1 MNVLKI
7 LSPNLNVT
15 ANSDTECTSQL
26 RQHTRHA
33 DYVFFVS
40 SVATHQAF
48 FCIKNSLRV
57 PEALCQVQGS
67 GTTRIVETVMKQIR
81 AVG

>member
-1 MNVLKI
+1 MLQTLVPTLK
-7 LSPNLNVT
+7 VT
-15 ANSDTECTSQL
+15 TNSDTECTQRL

-48 FCIKNSLRV
+48 YCIKNSIRD
-57 PEALCQVQGS
+57 ESAFCQVPGT
-67 GTTRIVETVMKQIR
+67 GTTRIVETVIGAIQS
-81 AVG
+81 AQ